1 MEMTH
6 APHTQQPRHS
16 RHRETVRRALGEEAA
31 GATVIVVAQRIS
43 TVMHADEILVLDEG
57 HVVGRG
63 THEELLR
70 SCPEYLEIAQSQL
83 SAEELGLD
91 VQGGQSLLHADDTK
105 GGER

>member
-1 MEMTH
+1 MYKRQVTD
-6 APHTQQPRHS
+6 
-16 RHRETVRRALGEEAA
+16 AA
-31 GATVIVVAQRIS
+31 VVVVGQRIA
-43 TVMHADEILVLDEG
+43 TIMHADEILVLDEG